1 MRDRLLSLYRA
12 LFQLYGPQG
21 WWPGDGPF
29 EVMVGAVLTQATS
42 WRNVETALANLKS
55 RGPLSPEALIETP
68 EEELAGL
75 IRSARFPR
83 EKAQRLLA
91 LAGVVSQPGLASLSQ
106 LPTEELREKLLAIR
120 GIGQETA
127 DSILLYA
134 FGRPVFVVD
143 AYTERILARVGLL
156 PRPDLPYSQVQAMIM
171 EHLPPDP
178 GLFQEC
184 HALLV
189 RHAKERCRRKPRC
202 KGCPLPCPSRQ
213 T

>member
-1 MRDRLLSLYRA
+1 MHDRLLSLYRA

-55 RGPLSPEALIETP
+55 RGPISPEALIEIP

-91 LAGVVSQPGLASLSQ
+91 LAGVTVQPGFARLSQ
-106 LPTEELREKLLAIR
+106 LSTAELREKLLAIR

-134 FGRPVFVVD
+134 FGHPVFVVD
-143 AYTERILARVGLL
+143 AYTKRILARVGLL
-156 PRPDLPYSQVQAMIM
+156 PRPDLPYSQVQVMIM

-178 GLFQEC
+178 GLFKEY

-189 RHAKERCRRKPRC
+189 RHGKERCRRKPRC
-202 KGCPLPCPSRQ
+202 AGCSLLCSFRP